1 MELNGIEYQIKT
13 AEESLIG
20 IRKEIEIEK
29 LKVKAAQEFYDLMKF
44 GTPDTVGSLK
54 YSIERAPIVRMVI

>member
-1 MELNGIEYQIKT
+1 VELNGIEYQIKT